1 MPSPEGAPAGEPG
14 VVIGYCDASWNV
26 ASVSGGVLVYRGCCL
41 KVFSRKQE
49 VPALSSAEAELSRV
63 ENSKEL
69 IVIAMLIQT
78 IMEGTE
84 LDKIGTPKNPTG
96 TYALVL
102 KNDSKAAI
110 SISRLR
116 HVELRA
122 KFIQFLVKKR
132 RLLIEHLPGLE
143 NPSDGLTRESRDAQL
158 HRREEE
164 LRQAHWE
171 LELADNRQAELIHAL
186 RSAQQLQAPVQRAQG
201 LHGNT
206 AGIAP
211 VPRCA
216 VRSSQ
221 AMPVTIFPG
230 RQVRMVPTSQIH
242 PSAPVYAPITRTTG
256 SQGRE
261 GCRCDV
267 NPIAPSDLAS
277 RSTRS
282 TLRNPFPTMCWW
294 APFCWTRFPLRFHNT
309 AAKPCLIG
317 APSAAAEFA
326 ADPKWWAAEIVWQAG
341 PSQVTTI

>member
-267 NPIAPSDLAS
+267 LVGPILLD
-277 RSTRS
+277 T
-282 TLRNPFPTMCWW
+282 FPIEISQHCGAHLTVVI
-294 APFCWTRFPLRFHNT
+294 AVK
-309 AAKPCLIG
+309 AKPCLIG

>member
-216 VRSSQ
+216 VDL
-221 AMPVTIFPG
+221 G
-230 RQVRMVPTSQIH
+230 
-242 PSAPVYAPITRTTG
+242 TG
-256 SQGRE
+256 SFIPGHASDDLSR
-261 GCRCDV
+261 
-267 NPIAPSDLAS
+267 PPSSNGPYLADPS
-277 RSTRS
+277 QRSCLCSDHTHHR
-282 TLRNPFPTMCWW
+282 CWW